1 MAVQN
6 VVYRENWVGSIVVAG
21 MKTIFAIFDPIW
33 TYILALQAQNK
44 ELFK

>member
-6 VVYRENWVGSIVVAG
+6 VVFRENWEGSIVVAG